1 MRKWKQRL
9 WSLLLCGAMLV
20 SLCVTAEAVEVV
32 DSGEFPDIDGSSP
45 WRWELDRDGV
55 LTIDP
60 ASPLFA
66 FA

>member
-32 DSGEFPDIDGSSP
+32 DSGEFPGIDGSSP
-45 WRWELDRDGV
+45 
-55 LTIDP
+55 
-60 ASPLFA
+60 
-66 FA
+66 